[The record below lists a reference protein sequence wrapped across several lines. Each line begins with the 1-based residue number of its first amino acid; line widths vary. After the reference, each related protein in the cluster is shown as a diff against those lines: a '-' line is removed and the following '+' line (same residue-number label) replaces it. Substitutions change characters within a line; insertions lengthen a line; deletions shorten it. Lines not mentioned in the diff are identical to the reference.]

1 MKKFLVIAAA
11 AIGLAIPAS
20 ASAAT
25 PVASLPGF
33 YEQTFGQMGLGLE
46 INIEADGTWDAGE
59 DGVFFTGGTWVNL
72 GFVGSNKIVLLGDP
86 SCDFLPGVYQWRRS
100 GIYLYLKPTN
110 DPCGERAAAINNP
123 GKFQRLGPAIPTLTQ
138 TTTAAATVGGAW

>member
-1 MKKFLVIAAA
+1 M
-11 AIGLAIPAS
+11 
-20 ASAAT
+20 
-25 PVASLPGF
+25 
-33 YEQTFGQMGLGLE
+33 
-46 INIEADGTWDAGE
+46 
-59 DGVFFTGGTWVNL
+59 
-72 GFVGSNKIVLLGDP
+72 LGDP

-138 TTTAAATVGGAW
+138 TATAAATVGGAW

>member
-20 ASAAT
+20 ASAVI

-59 DGVFFTGGTWVNL
+59 DGVFFTGGTWFNL
-72 GFVGSNKIVLLGDP
+72 GFIGSNKIVLLGDH
-86 SCDFLPGVYQWRRS
+86 QWRRS

-110 DPCGERAAAINNP
+110 DPCGERAAAINDP
-123 GKFQRLGPAIPTLTQ
+123 GKFQRLGPAIPTVTQ
-138 TTTAAATVGGAW
+138 TTAAAATVGGAW